1 MGTGK
6 PKGIQAARKLRN
18 NRRIQKWNDLKWK
31 KSHYHSKWKKP
42 FACASHALGI
52 VVGKLGIEA
61 KQPNSAIR
69 KCVRV
74 QLKKNGKKITAF
86 CPLDGTINYINDNDE
101 VLIAGLGRHGH
112 AVGDIPGVRFKV
124 VKIKGKSLIAL
135 YTGKE
140 EIAN

>member
-6 PKGIQAARKLRN
+6 PKGLQAARKLRN
-18 NRRIQKWNDLKWK
+18 KRRIQKWNDLKWK
-31 KSHYHSKWKKP
+31 KSHLQSKWKKP

-61 KQPNSAIR
+61 KQPNSAVR

-135 YTGKE
+135 FTGKAE
-140 EIAN
+140 LNV

>member
-1 MGTGK
+1 MGEQESQRESK
-6 PKGIQAARKLRN
+6 PLVSSETTEESRSGTTSSG
-18 NRRIQKWNDLKWK
+18 RRATSSLNGRSL
-31 KSHYHSKWKKP
+31 
-42 FACASHALGI
+42 SHAPPTPSELWSANS
-52 VVGKLGIEA
+52 VEA

>member
-1 MGTGK
+1 MGDT
-6 PKGIQAARKLRN
+6 
-18 NRRIQKWNDLKWK
+18 
-31 KSHYHSKWKKP
+31 KWKKP
-42 FACASHALGI
+42 FQCASQVKGI
-52 VVGKLGIEA
+52 VIEKLGVEA
-61 KQPNSAIR
+61 KQPNSAVR

-74 QLKKNGKKITAF
+74 QLKKSGKKITAF
-86 CPLDGTINYINDNDE
+86 CPLDGSINYINDNDE
-101 VLIAGLGRHGH
+101 VLIAGLGQHGH